1 MKRLLLIS
9 IFILSCV
16 TTFSQTGFRLHDKLG
31 IRLGMGEDTVYFYAA
46 SREYGADAFEY
57 SKGFSL
63 ESKRQLH
70 KEFGTRWSMD
80 FYFKDSKLES
90 INLSKSYDASYLLLA
105 LNNIHKEFAKMG
117 YFVTENLGDIYN
129 RIRSSQGYIAYPKKS
144 WEKETT
150 YLSPGKDCM
159 VVVKGDELSGL
170 VFIRI
175 NIPPAYLNFEETVQ
189 IQRK

>member
-9 IFILSCV
+9 LFIFSCV
-16 TTFSQTGFRLHDKLG
+16 FSYAQTGFRLHDKLG

-46 SREYGADAFEY
+46 SREYGADVFEY
-57 SKGFSL
+57 TKGYSLSTSKHI
-63 ESKRQLH
+63 H
-70 KEFGTRWSMD
+70 KEFGIRWSLD
-80 FYFKDSKLES
+80 FYFKDGKLES
-90 INLSKSYDASYLLLA
+90 IKLSKLYDASYILLA

-144 WEKETT
+144 WEKEKT
-150 YLSPGKDCM
+150 YISPGKDCM
-159 VVVKGDELSGL
+159 VVVKGDELSGH

-175 NIPPAYLNFEETVQ
+175 SRPPEYLNFEETTQ
-189 IQRK
+189 NQRK